1 MMEGVD
7 VGQGKCSTRELE
19 AVLGAYG
26 HQVASLGCV
35 ALASAAMR
43 QCCERSLK
51 TSGHASAPNGN
62 VGFGPAP
69 TQTRSGAWGW
79 LASSSQILN
88 HSAFHQSFMLI
99 QLSAF
104 GIVSPPQKT
113 FLNPCQGRMKT
124 GRLYDVLTLG
134 RLSDRISA

>member
-1 MMEGVD
+1 MNESLQVTSLALFWGNGGGGVL
-7 VGQGKCSTRELE
+7 CSSTPASVSGSLQI
-19 AVLGAYG
+19 AVS
-26 HQVASLGCV
+26 QASGLM
-35 ALASAAMR
+35 L
-43 QCCERSLK
+43 SLHSSE
-51 TSGHASAPNGN
+51 TI
-62 VGFGPAP
+62 GPAP

-104 GIVSPPQKT
+104 GIVSPPQKV
-113 FLNPCQGRMKT
+113 FRNPCQGRMKT